1 MDFTLV
7 IILCLTIAAVA
18 ILVGILP
25 SIASKLQVA
34 TGTIL
39 GLVGGSILMKLWKD
53 RKGGEIE
60 KQKAEVKE
68 AEEDFQQ
75 VVNEVLQDIGEKEE
89 KDYNSILDERL

>member
-39 GLVGGSILMKLWKD
+39 GAVGGTILMKLWKD

>member
-7 IILCLTIAAVA
+7 IVLCLTIAAVA

-53 RKGGEIE
+53 RKGGELEQQKTETKQVQAQFEQAVDEVLYDIE
-60 KQKAEVKE
+60 KT
-68 AEEDFQQ
+68 
-75 VVNEVLQDIGEKEE
+75 EKP
-89 KDYNSILDERL
+89 KTSILDERL